1 MCFEQRVMFLWL
13 ISVLSKLCVQ
23 LNVCFGKWA
32 FSVVLSDSVSIKHD
46 ALICFWLS
54 KEKEGGGGKR
64 LLLAAKQPYLISTS
78 LFKMILLNA

>member
-23 LNVCFGKWA
+23 LNVFFGKWA

-46 ALICFWLS
+46 ALICFWL
-54 KEKEGGGGKR
+54 
-64 LLLAAKQPYLISTS
+64 
-78 LFKMILLNA
+78 